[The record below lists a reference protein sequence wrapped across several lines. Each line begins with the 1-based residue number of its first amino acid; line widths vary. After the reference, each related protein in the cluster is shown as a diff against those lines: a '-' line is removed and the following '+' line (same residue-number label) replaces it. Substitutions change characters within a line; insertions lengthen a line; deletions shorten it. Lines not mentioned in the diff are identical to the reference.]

1 MAQNNLVAT
10 LNIFSI
16 EKLIEEDGMVHQNE
30 AVSQEENSSAGENG
44 RRTISED
51 DYRVL
56 QSYFKEV
63 GTEPLLR
70 PSDEVEISIKIKKY
84 EAKAKQ
90 IRTLL
95 DKAAEQAQNGFRKGS
110 VCNCSNN
117 GHSKRL
123 KNPVSKAKNGIHIS
137 ATRIERLSALQ
148 RAYLKKAKTFKDR
161 FVKANLRLVIS
172 IAKKYMG
179 RGLPLADL
187 IQEGNIGLIK
197 AVEKFDHSKGYRF
210 STYASWWIIQSISRS
225 LFDQTRVIRVP
236 IRVLEQANKV
246 YKTTNMLQNEHGETP
261 DIDEIAHESGL
272 TVQKVKKV
280 MNATTTSMVYL
291 DAPSTNMDDDRTTL
305 IDFIPDSS
313 LSTDSL
319 IAKATMSEKIEEALS
334 NLNDREE
341 EILRMRF
348 GIGYD
353 SSYTLDEIGNHYRL
367 TRERIRQIERRA
379 LRKLKQ
385 LEVGILLRDFIE

>member
-1 MAQNNLVAT
+1 
-10 LNIFSI
+10 
-16 EKLIEEDGMVHQNE
+16 
-30 AVSQEENSSAGENG
+30 
-44 RRTISED
+44 
-51 DYRVL
+51 
-56 QSYFKEV
+56 
-63 GTEPLLR
+63 
-70 PSDEVEISIKIKKY
+70 
-84 EAKAKQ
+84 
-90 IRTLL
+90 
-95 DKAAEQAQNGFRKGS
+95 
-110 VCNCSNN
+110 
-117 GHSKRL
+117 
-123 KNPVSKAKNGIHIS
+123 
-137 ATRIERLSALQ
+137 
-148 RAYLKKAKTFKDR
+148 
-161 FVKANLRLVIS
+161 
-172 IAKKYMG
+172 
-179 RGLPLADL
+179 
-187 IQEGNIGLIK
+187 
-197 AVEKFDHSKGYRF
+197 
-210 STYASWWIIQSISRS
+210 
-225 LFDQTRVIRVP
+225 
-236 IRVLEQANKV
+236 
-246 YKTTNMLQNEHGETP
+246 MLQNEHGETP

>member
-1 MAQNNLVAT
+1 MAQENLVEA
-10 LNIFSI
+10 LDMFSI
-16 EKLIEEDGMVHQNE
+16 DNLVEEDALINQRETATKEG
-30 AVSQEENSSAGENG
+30 NSSPNG
-44 RRTISED
+44 NGHKVASED
-51 DYRVL
+51 DYRIL

-63 GTEPLLR
+63 GNENLLS

-84 EAKAKQ
+84 EAKTKEVQ
-90 IRTLL
+90 ELINKITIHN
-95 DKAAEQAQNGFRKGS
+95 KNGAQKS
-110 VCNCSNN
+110 CNCSGN
-117 GHSKRL
+117 GCFGKGKNTARKTKNHLLISPVRL
-123 KNPVSKAKNGIHIS
+123 L
-137 ATRIERLSALQ
+137 RLMAME
-148 RAYLKKAKTFKDR
+148 RAYSKKAKSFKDR

-197 AVEKFDHSKGYRF
+197 AVEKFDHTKGYRF

-246 YKTTNMLQNEHGETP
+246 YKTTTMLQNENGEVP
-261 DIDEIAHESGL
+261 NIDEIAHESGL
-272 TVQKVKKV
+272 SAQKVKKV
-280 MNATTTSMVYL
+280 MNATTTSMIYL
-291 DAPSTNMDDDRTTL
+291 DAPSPNLEDDRTAL
-305 IDFIPDSS
+305 IDFIPDSG

-334 NLNDREE
+334 SLNDREE

-353 SSYTLDEIGNHYRL
+353 NSYTLDEIGNHYRL

-385 LEVGILLRDFIE
+385 LEIGTLLRDFIE

>member
-1 MAQNNLVAT
+1 MAQNNLVGA
-10 LNIFSI
+10 LNGFSYDN
-16 EKLIEEDGMVHQNE
+16 LGEENGMDNQNE
-30 AVSQEENSSAGENG
+30 IVSQEENTTAVNNG
-44 RRTISED
+44 QRVISED

-90 IRTLL
+90 VRIMLERT
-95 DKAAEQAQNGFRKGS
+95 AQENRNGFKKQS
-110 VCNCSNN
+110 VCNCSSN
-117 GHSKRL
+117 GHSK
-123 KNPVSKAKNGIHIS
+123 KTQKSVAKAKVAVIITKS
-137 ATRIERLSALQ
+137 RTQRLSALY
-148 RAYLKKAKTFKDR
+148 RAYSKKAKTFKDR

-246 YKTTNMLQNEHGETP
+246 YKTSNMLQNENGETP
-261 DIDEIAHESGL
+261 DIDEIAHESGM

-291 DAPSTNMDDDRTTL
+291 DAPSSSMDDDRSTL

-334 NLNDREE
+334 SLNDREE

-385 LEVGILLRDFIE
+385 LDVGIILRDFIE